1 MNRQPPSR
9 AVVDPAHRASSLP
22 AKLASH
28 APNRRRSIPTVTP
41 GRHLCPSG
49 LALSSPD
56 DFSGTGGLLVTRSA
70 GTQPEEPVESA
81 AGTPRDVAR
90 FGALEVPVFRN
101 YFYAT
106 IISNIGSWMQI
117 LAQGWLILQLTN
129 SPFYLGL
136 VGLVRAVPT
145 IGLSLVGGVL
155 ADRFS
160 RTRILMVTQAGM
172 ALSSLVIAL
181 LTVSGL
187 ITVWHLLVISF
198 VSSVFF
204 AVDNPTRQA
213 LVPDL
218 VGRDR
223 LTSAIGLNSA
233 AWNAAAIIG
242 PSIAGILIAAVSISG
257 AFFLNAASYIP
268 VLIAVAIIPPLERRA
283 PTSRSMIRQLSEG
296 LGYIRSD
303 RAIWG
308 ILLLIAVPSIA
319 ARPYTQMMPVF
330 ARDILGLG
338 ATGFGVLMAA
348 SGIGAL
354 AGALITASL
363 GGFTRRGWLLI
374 LVTIALGVSLL
385 AFSQS
390 TWIIASIGLVIVVG
404 GTSTLMMSLANTLLQ
419 GIVPDTMRGRVM
431 SVYTLIAGGLMPLGS
446 MILGSLG
453 ELIGVPL
460 AVGLGGVITT
470 IVALVFVR
478 SLDDVRGVR

>member
-1 MNRQPPSR
+1 M
-9 AVVDPAHRASSLP
+9 
-22 AKLASH
+22 
-28 APNRRRSIPTVTP
+28 
-41 GRHLCPSG
+41 
-49 LALSSPD
+49 
-56 DFSGTGGLLVTRSA
+56 TR
-70 GTQPEEPVESA
+70 GSA
-81 AGTPRDVAR
+81 AKPEARVEDAASRPRETTR
-90 FGALEVPVFRN
+90 FGALDVPVFRN
-101 YFYAT
+101 YFLAT

-117 LAQGWLILQLTN
+117 LAQGWLILELTN

-145 IGLSLVGGVL
+145 IALSLVGGVL

-160 RTRILMVTQAGM
+160 RTRILMVTQTVM

-181 LTVSGL
+181 LTVAGL
-187 ITVWHLLVISF
+187 ITVWHILLISF
-198 VSSVFF
+198 ISSVFF

-223 LTSAIGLNSA
+223 LASAIGLNSA

-242 PSIAGILIAAVSISG
+242 PSVAGVLIAVVSISG

-268 VLIAVAIIPPLERRA
+268 VLIAVAMIPPLERRA
-283 PTSRSMIRQLSEG
+283 HASHSMFRQLSEG

-354 AGALITASL
+354 AGALVVASL
-363 GGFTRRGWLLI
+363 GSFSRRGWLLV

-390 TWIIASIGLVIVVG
+390 TWIVASLALVVIVG

-419 GIVPDTMRGRVM
+419 GIVPDAMRGRVM

-446 MILGSLG
+446 MLLGSLG
-453 ELIGVPL
+453 EAIGVPL
-460 AVGLGGVITT
+460 AVGLGGVVT
-470 IVALVFVR
+470 IAVAIVFVR
-478 SLDDVRGVR
+478 GLEDVRGVR

>member
-1 MNRQPPSR
+1 
-9 AVVDPAHRASSLP
+9 
-22 AKLASH
+22 
-28 APNRRRSIPTVTP
+28 
-41 GRHLCPSG
+41 
-49 LALSSPD
+49 
-56 DFSGTGGLLVTRSA
+56 
-70 GTQPEEPVESA
+70 
-81 AGTPRDVAR
+81 
-90 FGALEVPVFRN
+90 
-101 YFYAT
+101 
-106 IISNIGSWMQI
+106 
-117 LAQGWLILQLTN
+117 
-129 SPFYLGL
+129 
-136 VGLVRAVPT
+136 
-145 IGLSLVGGVL
+145 
-155 ADRFS
+155 
-160 RTRILMVTQAGM
+160 
-172 ALSSLVIAL
+172 
-181 LTVSGL
+181 
-187 ITVWHLLVISF
+187 
-198 VSSVFF
+198 
-204 AVDNPTRQA
+204 
-213 LVPDL
+213 
-218 VGRDR
+218 
-223 LTSAIGLNSA
+223 
-233 AWNAAAIIG
+233 
-242 PSIAGILIAAVSISG
+242 
-257 AFFLNAASYIP
+257 
-268 VLIAVAIIPPLERRA
+268 
-283 PTSRSMIRQLSEG
+283 
-296 LGYIRSD
+296 
-303 RAIWG
+303 
-308 ILLLIAVPSIA
+308 
-319 ARPYTQMMPVF
+319 MPVF